1 VRACRSGE
9 IHFLRHSVNLFR
21 FKDWGKSEVG
31 NQGDHMDKKEQD
43 SGENFKVTGVIG
55 GGK

>member
-1 VRACRSGE
+1 
-9 IHFLRHSVNLFR
+9 LRHSVNLFR